1 MFDHDRAALTAL
13 PGRSNVNGLTG
24 FVRIGSNVYSTTTD
38 GREVCMTLANRAPC
52 PHQPY
57 ATTCPPSRDA
67 AGIGPVDFIGSQAA
81 IDGRIFIASND
92 SDAATTTRPHPPTVT
107 CFDPA
112 IAAPCAG
119 WGPLAPTTTAA
130 DAYTLPAPA
139 GLSSLLPSRAA
150 FTAVFPP
157 LALRIGGGLRD
168 YFPLFSSDG
177 RYRGNTACYDWTA
190 QAPCA
195 TTHTQPPRRV
205 STAAATVA
213 MRSARI
219 PATAPPA
226 ARNSGAFRRSQ
237 PP

>member
-24 FVRIGSNVYSTTTD
+24 FVRIGSNVYGTTTD

-130 DAYTLPAPA
+130 DAYVATAVFPDYRPTGSTAGVCAIVTTRDARAPDLACADLTGRTLPAPA
-139 GLSSLLPSRAA
+139 GLSSLLS
-150 FTAVFPP
+150 
-157 LALRIGGGLRD
+157 
-168 YFPLFSSDG
+168 
-177 RYRGNTACYDWTA
+177 
-190 QAPCA
+190 
-195 TTHTQPPRRV
+195 
-205 STAAATVA
+205 AATVA

-219 PATAPPA
+219 PATAPLA
-226 ARNSGAFRRSQ
+226 ARNSEAFRRSQ